1 MLEATTAVPSSA
13 PSPELVAALEHGL
26 VLQQI
31 LLKEFDALREQNLDI
46 FEALQPEKTQIFDA
60 LIRLTGVGT
69 ESNHLEE
76 PEWDTFKNLI
86 TDCRDMHRRN
96 EILSAA
102 SLTPYV
108 ARCKPSMAVRP
119 LPQSKSTTAS
129 AAWHA
134 RALVVVT
141 KKSRYSY
148 PFSSPGFIPCS
159 Q

>member
-46 FEALQPEKTQIFDA
+46 FEALQPEKTHIFDA

-86 TDCRDMHRRN
+86 ADCRDMHRRN
-96 EILSAA
+96 EILISRKLDAIRGTLQTLNGGETPA
-102 SLTPYV
+102 SVEVYDRLGRM
-108 ARCKPSMAVRP
+108 ARS
-119 LPQSKSTTAS
+119 
-129 AAWHA
+129 
-134 RALVVVT
+134 RAGRGYEEV
-141 KKSRYSY
+141 
-148 PFSSPGFIPCS
+148 
-159 Q
+159 

>member
-1 MLEATTAVPSSA
+1 MLEATTATPSSA

-26 VLQQI
+26 LLQQ
-31 LLKEFDALREQNLDI
+31 LLQQEFDALREQNLDI

-96 EILSAA
+96 EILISRKLDAIRGTLQTLNGGEA
-102 SLTPYV
+102 
-108 ARCKPSMAVRP
+108 
-119 LPQSKSTTAS
+119 TAS
-129 AAWHA
+129 VEVYDRLGRMA
-134 RALVVVT
+134 R
-141 KKSRYSY
+141 SRAGRGYEEV
-148 PFSSPGFIPCS
+148 
-159 Q
+159 

>member
-26 VLQQI
+26 VLQQ
-31 LLKEFDALREQNLDI
+31 LLQQEFDALREQNLDI

-96 EILSAA
+96 EILISRKLDAIRGT
-102 SLTPYV
+102 LQT
-108 ARCKPSMAVRP
+108 
-119 LPQSKSTTAS
+119 LNGGETTAS
-129 AAWHA
+129 VEVYDRLGRMA
-134 RALVVVT
+134 R
-141 KKSRYSY
+141 SRAGRGYEEV
-148 PFSSPGFIPCS
+148 
-159 Q
+159 

>member
-46 FEALQPEKTQIFDA
+46 FEALQPEKTHIFDA

-86 TDCRDMHRRN
+86 ADCRDMHRRN
-96 EILSAA
+96 EILISRKLDAIRGT
-102 SLTPYV
+102 LQT
-108 ARCKPSMAVRP
+108 
-119 LPQSKSTTAS
+119 LNGGETTAS
-129 AAWHA
+129 VEVYDRLGRMA
-134 RALVVVT
+134 R
-141 KKSRYSY
+141 SRAGRGYEEV
-148 PFSSPGFIPCS
+148 
-159 Q
+159 